1 MTNNYNLT
9 KISWLIFAGILCTVP
24 LNSQTIVEVLAD
36 QSAKLQIIVSDEL
49 YYETDSSVIFGEYF
63 SVTGGTE
70 PFRYS
75 WFSDDLLIGNAPS
88 LEIVLPVDS
97 ESYTLMVSDDNNC
110 SVILTVEHG
119 LPLRAGWVS
128 GSNQPVSVYPVPA
141 SRYITIDPHD
151 ITGILDVIV
160 YNSRGS
166 LMQTRTIS
174 GKTDLEINL
183 PPGIY
188 FMRIENENKQVG
200 GLIKFIVV

>member
-1 MTNNYNLT
+1 MTNNYNLS
-9 KISWLIFAGILCTVP
+9 KISWLIFAGILCSMP

-36 QSAKLQIIVSDEL
+36 QSEKLQIVVSGEL

-63 SVTGGTE
+63 NITGGSE

-75 WFSDDLLIGNAPS
+75 WFDGDLLIGTSQS
-88 LEIVLPVDS
+88 LEILLPVDS

-119 LPLRAGWVS
+119 LPLRAGWVT

-151 ITGILDVIV
+151 ITGVLSVIV
-160 YNSRGS
+160 YSSHGS
-166 LMQTRTIS
+166 LMQIKTIS
-174 GKTDLEINL
+174 GKTDLEIDF
-183 PPGIY
+183 PPGTY
-188 FMRIENENKQVG
+188 FMRIEDENKQVG
-200 GLIKFIVV
+200 GLIKFIVL

>member
-1 MTNNYNLT
+1 MTNNYNLS

-49 YYETDSSVIFGEYF
+49 YYETDSSVIFGEYY

-75 WFSDDLLIGNAPS
+75 WFSDDLLIGNSQS
-88 LEIVLPVDS
+88 LEILLPVDS

-110 SVILTVEHG
+110 SAVFIVEHG
-119 LPLRAGWVS
+119 IPLSSVIIDEVRS
-128 GSNQPVSVYPVPA
+128 QVSVYPVPA

-151 ITGILDVIV
+151 ISGTLNVTV
-160 YNSRGS
+160 FNSHGS
-166 LMQTRTIS
+166 VLVNRLIS
-174 GKTDLEINL
+174 GKSDLEIDF
-183 PPGIY
+183 PSGIY
-188 FMRIENENKQVG
+188 FIRIEGVDGQLG
-200 GLIKFIVV
+200 GIRKIIVL